1 MKRFSVI
8 FVVLALCLSL
18 CACSCGD
25 SSDTHADNKVFE
37 RVAVY
42 DDCSIYRHK
51 DTNVLYA
58 FYGSGYQGYGGGFTV
73 MFNADGTPMV
83 WSGR

>member
-8 FVVLALCLSL
+8 FVVLALCLCM
-18 CACSCGD
+18 CACGRP
-25 SSDTHADNKVFE
+25 SDTYVNDELFE
-37 RVAVY
+37 RVKVY
-42 DDCSIYRHK
+42 DDCAVYRHV
-51 DTNVLYA
+51 DTNVLYV
-58 FYGSGYQGYGGGFTV
+58 YRKGSSGFTV

>member
-18 CACSCGD
+18 CACGGPSPTYRNG
-25 SSDTHADNKVFE
+25 TLFE
-37 RVAVY
+37 RVQVF

-51 DTNVLYA
+51 DTNVLYV
-58 FYGSGYQGYGGGFTV
+58 YSGSGFTV
-73 MFNADGTPMV
+73 MLNPDGTPQT
-83 WSGR
+83 WKGY